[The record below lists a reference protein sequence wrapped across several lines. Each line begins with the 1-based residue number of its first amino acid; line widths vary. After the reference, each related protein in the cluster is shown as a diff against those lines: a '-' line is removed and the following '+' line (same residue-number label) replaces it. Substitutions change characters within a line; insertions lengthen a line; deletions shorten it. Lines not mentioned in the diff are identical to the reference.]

1 MNKGINQYSV
11 KSSENQ
17 IKDLDL
23 KAREVAIYL
32 SKFDII
38 DSDND
43 LIVKGAFKK
52 SIKERGVES
61 STNRKIAYLRHH
73 DWQHQIGK
81 FTHIEED
88 KKGLFAVGKL
98 GTSTKGEDAFR
109 DYEEGIINEHSIG
122 FQYIEDGI
130 KFIEDSSME
139 KGGYYQ
145 VDEVKLFEGSAVTFG
160 ANEHTDVLSVSK
172 GANKEDVI
180 KNITKQIDVVT
191 RAIINGRGTDE
202 RLFDL
207 EMKLK
212 YLNSRLIDLAITD
225 FGINSSDI
233 KDVQLISKGQ
243 SFDWSKVDTLLGKS
257 EK

>member
-1 MNKGINQYSV
+1 M
-11 KSSENQ
+11 
-17 IKDLDL
+17 
-23 KAREVAIYL
+23 AIYL

-52 SIKERGVES
+52 SIKERGVAS

-145 VDEVKLFEGSAVTFG
+145 
-160 ANEHTDVLSVSK
+160 HTDVLSVSK